1 MRNFT
6 YIFLFALLSLGWI
19 NKKNTIQSATLSGKV
34 IGIKDGDTIEILYN
48 GKPLKIRL
56 AHIDCPE
63 IKGSQPFGRAAKE
76 YVSDQCF
83 GHLVN
88 IQHNNEYDRNKRL
101 IGEVINQKGIN
112 VNKALVSVGLAWHY
126 KKYSTD
132 SDYAKLEESARMQR
146 IGVWSEPA
154 PVAPW
159 QWRKPVGKSVGESKY
174 EE

>member
-19 NKKNTIQSATLSGKV
+19 NKKNTIQSTTLSGKV
-34 IGIKDGDTIEILYN
+34 IGIKDGDTIEILFN

-76 YVSDQCF
+76 YVSDKCF
-83 GHLVN
+83 GHMVN
-88 IQHNNEYDRNKRL
+88 IQHKNEYHRNKRL

-132 SDYAKLEESARMQR
+132 VDYAKLEESARMQR
-146 IGVWSEPA
+146 IGVWSESA

-159 QWRKPVGKSVGESKY
+159 EWRKTSIKIVRETIF

>member
-1 MRNFT
+1 MKHFA
-6 YIFLFALLSLGWI
+6 YIFLFALLSLACVD
-19 NKKNTIQSATLSGKV
+19 KKKASLSEAISGKV

-48 GKPLKIRL
+48 GKPLTIRL

-63 IKGSQPFGRAAKE
+63 IKRSQPFGRAAKE

-83 GHLVN
+83 GHLVK
-88 IQHNNEYDRNKRL
+88 IQHNNEYDRSKRL
-101 IGEVINQKGIN
+101 IGEVINEKGIN

-132 SDYAKLEESARMQR
+132 SDYAKLEMSARMQG

-159 QWRKPVGKSVGESKY
+159 DWRKPAAKNVGKTN
-174 EE
+174 